1 MCDRLQVGSART
13 SCSREVDTT
22 SKIVAY
28 TLKVR
33 GGAER
38 DSKGRKAGKGAL
50 VQENISATLGTSQDQ
65 YLFAPKF
72 INSSGGGIAGTLD
85 ANYYKGC
92 GEREGIEREFIA
104 VRKDDRENTDE

>member
-1 MCDRLQVGSART
+1 MCDRLQMGSARA
-13 SCSREVDTT
+13 SCSGQADYP
-22 SKIVAY
+22 KAY

-38 DSKGRKAGKGAL
+38 DGKGRKAGKGAL

-92 GEREGIEREFIA
+92 GERGGIEREFVA
-104 VRKDDRENTDE
+104 VKRNGKKDSK